1 MPKLKTHKGASKRFK
16 ITATGKVIRQHAFA
30 RHILTKKAPG
40 RKRKLGKSTVV
51 TAADT
56 PKIKRMLPYA

>member
-1 MPKLKTHKGASKRFK
+1 MKLKTHKGAAKRFK
-16 ITATGKVIRQHAFA
+16 ITATGKVMRHHSFA

-40 RKRKLGKSTVV
+40 RKRKLGRATVV

>member
-1 MPKLKTHKGASKRFK
+1 M
-16 ITATGKVIRQHAFA
+16 RQHAFA
-30 RHILTKKAPG
+30 RHILTKKSPSL
-40 RKRKLGKSTVV
+40 KRKLGKATVV